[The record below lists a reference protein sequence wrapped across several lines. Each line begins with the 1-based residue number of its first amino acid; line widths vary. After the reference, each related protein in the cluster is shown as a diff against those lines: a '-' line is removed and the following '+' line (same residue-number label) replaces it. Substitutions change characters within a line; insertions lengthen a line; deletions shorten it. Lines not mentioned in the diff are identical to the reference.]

1 MAINN
6 KRFWDY
12 WNKGMITEALN
23 CPLEEQPKSNNKL
36 QTMLFGTPEQMKQT
50 GIISGIS
57 AGEFI
62 YDYVMINPT
71 VVEGL
76 DFARTE
82 DLSSLFNLSQFAS
95 GIDTSVL
102 SGDMAQMQGYV
113 AEQMLAVELQ
123 AKGYDVEFPET
134 SNNPGWDILIDG
146 QPFQVKNLADPAG
159 VNEHL
164 ERYPD
169 IPVYVN
175 EELATYFEGNPQVY
189 VSSISREEVLEATTS
204 TLNHADD
211 LLDFEIPWI
220 TVGVSS
226 LSNVKRLWSDDVTMN
241 QAILNVASDTTSRVA
256 LGAFGQKTGILV
268 GTLLFGPA
276 GGITGAVFGAFVG
289 ASQGGK
295 ISTSIKHLFNKKEEQ
310 AMISAMG
317 QLIQKVIEQLKIKQ
331 EIKKK
336 KMNQLNKQFI
346 QSKVNDSLSDELQH
360 RNEEEIQYL
369 QNKIREFESIN
380 QSINSGKSDVLTI
393 LPPTLGL
400 MTIAGVHPVNYQD
413 ELKQLQEK
421 IKAYTKRT

>member
-1 MAINN
+1 M
-6 KRFWDY
+6 
-12 WNKGMITEALN
+12 
-23 CPLEEQPKSNNKL
+23 
-36 QTMLFGTPEQMKQT
+36 
-50 GIISGIS
+50 
-57 AGEFI
+57 
-62 YDYVMINPT
+62 
-71 VVEGL
+71 
-76 DFARTE
+76 
-82 DLSSLFNLSQFAS
+82 
-95 GIDTSVL
+95 
-102 SGDMAQMQGYV
+102 
-113 AEQMLAVELQ
+113 
-123 AKGYDVEFPET
+123 EFPET

-204 TLNHADD
+204 TLNHADN

-295 ISTSIKHLFNKKEEQ
+295 ISPSIKHLFNKKEEQ

-400 MTIAGVHPVNYQD
+400 MTKAGVHPVNYQD

>member
-1 MAINN
+1 MVINN
-6 KRFWDY
+6 KRFCDY

-36 QTMLFGTPEQMKQT
+36 QTMLFGTREQMKQT
-50 GIISGIS
+50 GVISGIS

-82 DLSSLFNLSQFAS
+82 DLSSLFSLSQFAS

-102 SGDMAQMQGYV
+102 SGDMAQIQGYV

-175 EELATYFEGNPQVY
+175 EELATYRGQSP
-189 VSSISREEVLEATTS
+189 
-204 TLNHADD
+204 
-211 LLDFEIPWI
+211 
-220 TVGVSS
+220 S
-226 LSNVKRLWSDDVTMN
+226 LC
-241 QAILNVASDTTSRVA
+241 I
-256 LGAFGQKTGILV
+256 
-268 GTLLFGPA
+268 
-276 GGITGAVFGAFVG
+276 
-289 ASQGGK
+289 
-295 ISTSIKHLFNKKEEQ
+295 
-310 AMISAMG
+310 
-317 QLIQKVIEQLKIKQ
+317 
-331 EIKKK
+331 
-336 KMNQLNKQFI
+336 
-346 QSKVNDSLSDELQH
+346 
-360 RNEEEIQYL
+360 
-369 QNKIREFESIN
+369 
-380 QSINSGKSDVLTI
+380 
-393 LPPTLGL
+393 
-400 MTIAGVHPVNYQD
+400 
-413 ELKQLQEK
+413 
-421 IKAYTKRT
+421 

>member
-1 MAINN
+1 MEINN

-50 GIISGIS
+50 GVISGIS

-95 GIDTSVL
+95 GIDTSIL
-102 SGDMAQMQGYV
+102 SGDMAQIQGYV

-123 AKGYDVEFPET
+123 AKGYDVEFPEA

-204 TLNHADD
+204 TLDHADD

-220 TVGVSS
+220 TAGVSS

-289 ASQGGK
+289 ASHGGK
-295 ISTSIKHLFNKKEEQ
+295 LSTSIKHLFNKKEEQ

-317 QLIQKVIEQLKIKQ
+317 QLLQKVIEQVKIKQ

-360 RNEEEIQYL
+360 RNEKEIQYL
-369 QNKIREFESIN
+369 QNKIREFESIH
-380 QSINSGKSDVLTI
+380 QAINSRKSDVLTI
-393 LPPTLGL
+393 LPPTLSL
-400 MTIAGVHPVNYQD
+400 MTKAGVHPVNYQD